1 MGSFQS
7 KYNDED
13 EYEHHGLPETLPE
26 LFRYMACELTPDAE
40 ADAEISSAPSSARS
54 ANFSS
59 GFEAN
64 LVKKGRSKR
73 GEGNLVPTDS
83 VLISTPTP
91 ANKLAPTDSILI
103 PNSLPEASRQASRPQ
118 AQRPVFKTG
127 DQIEMW
133 SKSQQTWVTG
143 NVEKAEGPWLHIS
156 YSNAEGQAMTKIMP
170 NGHEELRAVGSSQG
184 NEPPTTIALSPQQLA
199 QSRSPGHPPTPSV
212 GTPGGAFANLP
223 GLDMASLRMTPQ
235 GLSPYGLSSFNS
247 PAPQSVSL
255 QAGATAS
262 PCAAPQSPAP
272 APAPAAQTPT
282 TTPSRQKYV
291 EPEVHNRVPLAAGV
305 EKIEPEVVQQMLQN
319 GQCVLIDVRG
329 DDRSVGLIPGSVHVQ
344 AIDSIPF
351 LQKIPGLLQQYA
363 NMPVVV
369 FTCQYSAHR
378 APQCA
383 NWYREQA
390 NAGQRV
396 AILSGGF
403 RGWEGNGLPVESSG
417 SGDKYAADA
426 YALLQGVQ
434 FAHTGAQASAMFKRV

>member
-170 NGHEELRAVGSSQG
+170 NGHEELRAVGETSH
-184 NEPPTTIALSPQQLA
+184 QQ
-199 QSRSPGHPPTPSV
+199 Q
-212 GTPGGAFANLP
+212 
-223 GLDMASLRMTPQ
+223 
-235 GLSPYGLSSFNS
+235 
-247 PAPQSVSL
+247 
-255 QAGATAS
+255 
-262 PCAAPQSPAP
+262 
-272 APAPAAQTPT
+272 
-282 TTPSRQKYV
+282 
-291 EPEVHNRVPLAAGV
+291 
-305 EKIEPEVVQQMLQN
+305 
-319 GQCVLIDVRG
+319 
-329 DDRSVGLIPGSVHVQ
+329 
-344 AIDSIPF
+344 
-351 LQKIPGLLQQYA
+351 
-363 NMPVVV
+363 
-369 FTCQYSAHR
+369 
-378 APQCA
+378 
-383 NWYREQA
+383 
-390 NAGQRV
+390 
-396 AILSGGF
+396 
-403 RGWEGNGLPVESSG
+403 
-417 SGDKYAADA
+417 
-426 YALLQGVQ
+426 
-434 FAHTGAQASAMFKRV
+434 